1 MSRAARLVLSLALS
15 FLVAGCAAG
24 SAKYSSA
31 AMAAP
36 AAAAAEMAAPPP
48 LERSLFSRNP
58 DGTIS
63 EDELQRIIDAPLELD
78 LPARVGVLP
87 IVTAQDWRGPS
98 PDARVPTGVAA
109 FAKTLRASEQ
119 YTLVT
124 EIMPI
129 PSGALGMEALRE
141 TAARYRLRYIILY
154 REQYARQERANG
166 WAWTYATIIGA
177 LFVPGNTLR
186 VGGYLEASM
195 FDVKTGL
202 LLFTVR
208 RQVNADRSSNVWHRE
223 DKLAAMEAALAK
235 KYAPELAQDVWN
247 ATGELAEAI
256 RVEDERRAAKAAP
269 AVGPAAA
276 AIPAATPL

>member
-1 MSRAARLVLSLALS
+1 MSRAARIVFSLALS
-15 FLVAGCAAG
+15 LLVSTGCAARARYA
-24 SAKYSSA
+24 SAP
-31 AMAAP
+31 M
-36 AAAAAEMAAPPP
+36 AAAAAAPDAPAPVP
-48 LERSLFSRNP
+48 LERSLFARNP

-87 IVTAQDWRGPS
+87 IVTAEDWRGPG
-98 PDARVPTGVAA
+98 PDARVPAGVSA
-109 FAKTLRASEQ
+109 FARTLRASEH

-141 TAARYRLRYIILY
+141 TAARYRLRYIVLY

-177 LFVPGNTLR
+177 LFMPGNTLR

-208 RQVNADRSSNVWHRE
+208 RSVNADRSSNVWHRG
-223 DKLAAMEAALAK
+223 DKLAAMEAALSRR
-235 KYAPELAQDVWN
+235 YAPDLAQDVWN

-256 RVEDERRAAKAAP
+256 HIEDEQRAARAGHAP
-269 AVGPAAA
+269 PAAA
-276 AIPAATPL
+276 AAAPL